1 MEGHGNTEEWIKN
14 VVHTYNGILVIKKNK
29 IMPLAETWM
38 YLEIVILS
46 EESHKEEKYHMLSL
60 ICGI

>member
-38 YLEIVILS
+38 DLEIVILS
-46 EESHKEEKYHMLSL
+46 
-60 ICGI
+60 